1 MARKKTS
8 LGCLFWLALVLLV
21 IVIFLFNQRNI
32 EHVLKRTGFWDLF
45 RKDDT
50 ALDVTINTNDGS
62 QENTENHEENTTEE
76 QPMEIV
82 LDIKEEA
89 PPEEGPAQ
97 EEPLSEK
104 EILDS
109 LDRPSTETGT
119 KPHVRKARVYFVIV
133 TPEGGIKLKSV
144 IRSIYFANSPLRET
158 LKTLLDGPST
168 AELNQGLLSI
178 IPEGTDLRNVYVK
191 GHTAF
196 LDFSDDFRFNSIGQA
211 GLKAQLQQVIFTAT
225 EFSNVSDVQ
234 ILIEGSR
241 QKYLSQEGL
250 YIADPVSRGSIN

>member
-21 IVIFLFNQRNI
+21 IVIFLFNQGNI
-32 EHVLKRTGFWDLF
+32 EHVLKQTGFWDLF
-45 RKDDT
+45 RNDET
-50 ALDVTINTNDGS
+50 PLDVTINSNDGS
-62 QENTENHEENTTEE
+62 QENSESHEKNATEE
-76 QPMEIV
+76 QPTEIV
-82 LDIKEEA
+82 LDIEEKT
-89 PPEEGPAQ
+89 PSEESPAQ
-97 EEPLSEK
+97 EKPASEK
-104 EILDS
+104 ENIS
-109 LDRPSTETGT
+109 SVNEQSSESEK
-119 KPHVRKARVYFVIV
+119 KPHVRKARIYFVVV
-133 TPEGGIKLKSV
+133 TPQGGIKLKSV
-144 IRSIYFANSPLRET
+144 IRSVYFDNSPLRET
-158 LKTLLDGPST
+158 LKALLDGPST
-168 AELNQGLLSI
+168 AEINQGLLSI

-211 GLKAQLQQVIFTAT
+211 GLKAQLKQIIFTAT

-234 ILIEGSR
+234 VLIEGRR